1 MSIKISIAATLP
13 TLAEAVAALGW
24 DLSYNEAEAGRKMR
38 KIEAMASSGFYVTED
53 GRIFYVVECDTV
65 LLNEFTQTDLFS
77 SVIDSGLFRLAEI
90 TGNTISLSAPFLPRT
105 NAVRQAVNGS
115 GQMLSLASA

>member
-24 DLSYNEAEAGRKMR
+24 DLSYNEAAAGRKMR
-38 KIEAMASSGFYVTED
+38 KIAAMASSGCYGTEA
-53 GRIFYVVECDTV
+53 GRLVYVVECDTV